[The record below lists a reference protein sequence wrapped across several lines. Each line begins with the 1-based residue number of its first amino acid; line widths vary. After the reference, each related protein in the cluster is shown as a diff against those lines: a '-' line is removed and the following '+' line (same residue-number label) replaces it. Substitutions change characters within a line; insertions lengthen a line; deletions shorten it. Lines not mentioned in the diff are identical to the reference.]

1 MTTYAPGRSNKAPH
15 ITGLPSRAPPT
26 AGMPQLL
33 TMSEAAAISR
43 LSVATLRRRISE
55 GALAAHRV
63 GPRVLRVDRDSLLA
77 LIGSPIRGD

>member
-1 MTTYAPGRSNKAPH
+1 MG
-15 ITGLPSRAPPT
+15 
-26 AGMPQLL
+26 
-33 TMSEAAAISR
+33 EAADISR

>member
-1 MTTYAPGRSNKAPH
+1 MRRALQQSAPH
-15 ITGLPSRAPPT
+15 HWVAIAGAPT

-33 TMSEAAAISR
+33 TMGEAADISR

-55 GALAAHRV
+55 GSLAAHRV